1 MHATDLGELDA
12 MINTRQ
18 RQWVDQWHGM
28 QARPPNDKLF
38 HYTDSNGLLG
48 ILSSEVF
55 WATNIE
61 YLNDSSELAYCIA
74 LIRDRLERK
83 KIAVSRNA
91 LSPISRL
98 FVAAQETF
106 NRFRDLTVYVSC
118 FCEDGDLLSQWRGYG
133 RAGGGYAIGIEPR
146 YGNAA
151 PDERPQIALRKVFY
165 ELKDQERLID
175 ESIGQLEALWA
186 HMTRKTKDQPTL
198 MEAEKKILSFFRRE
212 VGDYIWCF
220 KNPVFR
226 EEKEWRFCYITSADD
241 AKKRLVKF
249 RPALE
254 FISPYVEFD
263 LFKLFDLRKAQTLQV
278 CEVICGPTL
287 HPHHS
292 VEAVKHVL
300 AVHGY
305 ERVDVRASSVPLRG

>member
-1 MHATDLGELDA
+1 MDATNLEELDA
-12 MINTRQ
+12 MINARQ
-18 RQWVDQWHGM
+18 KQWLGWWSAM
-28 QARPPNDKLF
+28 QAQPAGGKLF

-91 LSPISRL
+91 LSPISQL
-98 FVAAQETF
+98 FVAAQKTF
-106 NRFRDLTVYVSC
+106 NPFRDLTVYVSC
-118 FCEDGDLLSQWRGYG
+118 FCEEGDLLSQWRGYG
-133 RAGGGYAIGIEPR
+133 QAGGGYAIGIQPR

-151 PDERPQIALRKVFY
+151 PEGVPRIVLRKVFY
-165 ELKDQERLID
+165 ELKDQEQLID
-175 ESIGQLEALWA
+175 ESISQLEALWT
-186 HMTRKTKDQPTL
+186 HVTSKTNDEPTL
-198 MEAEKKILSFFRRE
+198 MEAQKKILSFFRQE

-220 KNPVFR
+220 KNAAFR
-226 EEKEWRFCYITSADD
+226 EEKEWRFSYITGAKDP
-241 AKKRLVKF
+241 KKRPVKF
-249 RPALE
+249 RPGPGS
-254 FISPYVEFD
+254 ISPYVELD
-263 LFKLFDLRKAQTLQV
+263 LFKLLDSEARALQV

-292 VEAVKHVL
+292 VEAVKHLL

-305 ERVDVRASSVPLRG
+305 ENVEARASSVPLRA